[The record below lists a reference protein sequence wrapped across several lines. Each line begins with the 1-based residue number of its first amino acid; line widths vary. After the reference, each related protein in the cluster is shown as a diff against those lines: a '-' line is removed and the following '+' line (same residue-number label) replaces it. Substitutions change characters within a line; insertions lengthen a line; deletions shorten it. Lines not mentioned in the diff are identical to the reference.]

1 MSLAALQACLEREHS
16 RAAAS
21 FRLDDEL
28 GTHHGISWLDFVLL
42 DALQSSARAVPD
54 TELAARLGLLRSHL
68 LMRVRPL
75 QKLGLV
81 TCQSDGEHSR
91 SIALSV
97 AGRRLANEARDTA
110 AHVCEE
116 L

>member
-1 MSLAALQACLEREHS
+1 MSLAALQACLDREHA
-16 RAAAS
+16 RAAAV

-28 GTHHGISWLDFVLL
+28 GTHHGIAWLDFVLL
-42 DALQSSARAVPD
+42 DALQSADAAMPD

-110 AHVCEE
+110 AHVCEQV
-116 L
+116 